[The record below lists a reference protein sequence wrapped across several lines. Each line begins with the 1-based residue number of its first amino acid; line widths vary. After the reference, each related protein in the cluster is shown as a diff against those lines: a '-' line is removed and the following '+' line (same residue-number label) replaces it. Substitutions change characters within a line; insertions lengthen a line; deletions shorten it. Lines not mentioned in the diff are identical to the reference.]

1 MGSRSLILEGWITP
15 LLSPERLGE
24 MGFNLVAYPRTL
36 LSASAFA
43 MRQAVEDLQL
53 GKPPDKML
61 SFSELKAL
69 VGFDGYDSVTQ

>member
-1 MGSRSLILEGWITP
+1 
-15 LLSPERLGE
+15 
-24 MGFNLVAYPRTL
+24 MGFNLVAYPLTL

-53 GKPPDKML
+53 GKTPDKML

-69 VGFDGYDSVTQ
+69 VDFDGYDSVTQ